1 MQLGQIRCL
10 GFAKL
15 EKIFLINLQYF
26 GQSIHLVYQ
35 FTKLLVTNLKL
46 LTTMDIL
53 LYWMY
58 CKRRSRFF
66 QCRSRY
72 WMPGIRHWQKV
83 STFARIQFPE
93 KLTIWILEHL
103 PFAIKESY
111 FIFNG
116 NFYKEHERKAMDPPF
131 QPVFPNVFMIN
142 FEKYRL
148 QTCPPTRKLH
158 FHPWWWW
165 WWWWCFCFSYFS
177 CTKYF
182 LSSGVA
188 LNLDKSTTRS

>member
-1 MQLGQIRCL
+1 MFWVYTPRSQKSVATKSDMMSRLCKARKDIL
-10 GFAKL
+10 DKFA
-15 EKIFLINLQYF
+15 IFRSINT
-26 GQSIHLVYQ
+26 SVYQ
-35 FTKLLVTNLKL
+35 FAKLLVTNLKL

-58 CKRRSRFF
+58 CKRRFGFF

-72 WMPGIRHWQKV
+72 WMPGKRHWQKV
-83 STFARIQFPE
+83 STFALIQFPE

-116 NFYKEHERKAMDPPF
+116 NFYKEHERKAMGPPF
-131 QPVFPNVFMIN
+131 QPVFPNVFMVN

-165 WWWWCFCFSYFS
+165 WWWWWCFCFSYFS
-177 CTKYF
+177 CTK
-182 LSSGVA
+182 
-188 LNLDKSTTRS
+188 